1 MWPGAR
7 EYGRFSP
14 FVDRQLIYTPR
25 ILLIPGTRLGAYEI
39 LSTLGAGGM
48 GEVHRAR
55 DARLNRDVAIKVL
68 LPSVAN
74 DPDRLAR
81 FSREA
86 QVLASLNHPNIA
98 HIHGLEESA
107 GVTALVMELVE
118 GEDLSQRIARGPI
131 RIDEALPIAR
141 QIAEALE
148 AAHEHGVIHRDL
160 KPANIKVRPDGTV
173 KVLDFGLAKA
183 MERAGGS
190 SVSMMNS
197 PTLSIHATEAGII
210 LGTAAYM
217 SPEQARGKAVDK
229 RADIWAFGVVLY
241 EMLTGSNP
249 FAGET
254 LSDTIAF
261 VLTREFDWSALPPN
275 TPVGIRRLLPRAL
288 ERDPKRRL
296 RDIGDARTELD
307 GQAPEVPEAAAAPPQ
322 RSRVSRALRIVAV
335 FALGA
340 AIASGLIAGWLNR
353 MAPAGDAGSPT
364 RFLITPR
371 DGVSFED
378 EFAVN
383 YVLSP
388 DGHQMLLRG
397 RDRDRGAFTWYARS
411 MADGSIRQLVSLT
424 GARGTP
430 FWSPDSRSIGFFK
443 NDSLFRVDADSTG
456 LAVLTAL
463 GASGVAAG
471 TGGSWSSNGQV
482 LFVREGAVVAVSDR
496 GGALRVVSAAQ
507 AAVPFIGTAALPD
520 GRHVLV
526 QQSSGTAASVTGRVL
541 LVPIDGSSP
550 PKPLVE
556 GVQPMYAAPGWLLAV
571 NQSRLLA
578 WRLNLAEGRVEGDPV
593 TINPVQIGRNL
604 GNQVRFFSVSQTGT
618 LALRP
623 GRVDDAELTSVRWFD
638 RAGVPGSSLKL
649 DRHCRNPELS
659 PAGDRVALEC
669 FDPAN
674 QQRDIWL
681 YDLARNVASR
691 FTVDAADDADPLW
704 SPDGRT
710 LVFASDRLGTVD
722 VFQKAV
728 GGVSEEQ
735 LVIKTVGNTP
745 TMSWSP
751 DGHTIA
757 LLTGAGGQSVFDFV
771 KRTPEVP
778 LAATNEFLE
787 IEFQFSPD
795 GHWFSYSSDES
806 GRAEVY
812 VQRWPVSGDKW
823 RVSIDGGTDARWR
836 PDGKELFFLSPTK
849 ALMVVPI
856 DLAATPGI
864 GAPTKLFDT
873 RIAGPLGTGQRF
885 PYAISRDGKRFLLYV
900 TSQNSPL
907 PAIEVTVNWPALIA
921 KAK

>member
-1 MWPGAR
+1 
-7 EYGRFSP
+7 
-14 FVDRQLIYTPR
+14 
-25 ILLIPGTRLGAYEI
+25 
-39 LSTLGAGGM
+39 M
-48 GEVHRAR
+48 GEVYRAR
-55 DARLNRDVAIKVL
+55 DTKLNRDVAIKVL
-68 LPSVAN
+68 LPAVAN

-98 HIHGLEESA
+98 HIHGLEESG

-118 GEDLSQRIARGPI
+118 GEDLSQRIKRGAIP
-131 RIDEALPIAR
+131 IDEALPIAR

-148 AAHEHGVIHRDL
+148 AAHDHGIIHRDL

-183 MERAGGS
+183 MEPAGGS
-190 SVSMMNS
+190 GVSMMNS

-217 SPEQARGKAVDK
+217 SPEQARGKSVDK

-261 VLTREFDWSALPPN
+261 VLTREFDWTALPPN
-275 TPVGIRRLLPRAL
+275 TPAGVRRVLARAL

-296 RDIGDARTELD
+296 RDIGEARVELD
-307 GQAPEVPEAAAAPPQ
+307 GTASEVRDAVVAQPH
-322 RSRVSRALRIVAV
+322 RSFASRALRIGAAVA
-335 FALGA
+335 AGA
-340 AIASGLIAGWLNR
+340 AIASALFLVWVER
-353 MAPAGDAGSPT
+353 MSPAGDGATPF

-378 EFAVN
+378 EFSVN

-388 DGHQMLLRG
+388 DGRQILLRG
-397 RDRDRGAFTWYARS
+397 RDRDRGVFAWHVRS
-411 MADGSIRQLVSLT
+411 LADGSVRQLDSLT
-424 GARGTP
+424 GARGSP

-443 NDSLFRVDADSTG
+443 NDSLFRVEADNSG

-471 TGGSWSSNGQV
+471 SGGSWSSSGQL
-482 LFVREGAVVAVSDR
+482 LFVRDGAVVAISDR
-496 GGALRVVSAAQ
+496 GGASRVVSAAQ
-507 AAVPFIGTAALPD
+507 AAAPFVGTAALPD

-526 QQSSGTAASVTGRVL
+526 QQSAGSGAVAGRVL
-541 LVPIDGSSP
+541 LVTIDGSAP
-550 PKPLVE
+550 PKPLVD
-556 GVQPMYAAPGWLLAV
+556 GVQPMYVAPDWLLAV

-578 WRLNLAEGRVEGDPV
+578 WKLNLTDGRVEGDPV
-593 TINPVQIGRNL
+593 TLNAVLVRRNL
-604 GNQVRFFSVSQTGT
+604 GNQVRLFSVSQTGV
-618 LALRP
+618 LAVRP
-623 GRVDDAELTSVRWFD
+623 GTVDDVDFTGLEWFD
-638 RAGVPGSSLKL
+638 RAGVPGASLKL

-659 PAGDRVALEC
+659 PTGDRVALEC
-669 FDPAN
+669 FDPTS

-691 FTVDAADDADPLW
+691 FTVNAADDADPLW

-710 LVFASDRLGTVD
+710 IVFASNRLETVD
-722 VFQKAV
+722 VFQKAA

-735 LVIKTVGNTP
+735 LVLETPGNTP

-757 LLTGAGGQSVFDFV
+757 LLTEAGGLSVFDFL
-771 KRTPEVP
+771 KRAPAVTV
-778 LAATNEFLE
+778 LASQFLE

-806 GRAEVY
+806 GRAEIY

-823 RVSIDGGTDARWR
+823 QVSIDGGTDARWR
-836 PDGKELFFLSPTK
+836 PDGKELFYLSPTK
-849 ALMVVPI
+849 ALMAVPI
-856 DLAATPGI
+856 DLTPTPRI
-864 GAPTKLFDT
+864 GAPAKLFDT
-873 RIAGPLGTGQRF
+873 HIAGPLGSGQRF
-885 PYAISRDGKRFLLYV
+885 PYAVSRDGKRFLLYV
-900 TSQNSPL
+900 SSRNAPL
-907 PAIEVTVNWPALIA
+907 PAIEVTVNWPAMMA
-921 KAK
+921 SKKTP

>member
-1 MWPGAR
+1 MQIG
-7 EYGRFSP
+7 ES
-14 FVDRQLIYTPR
+14 I
-25 ILLIPGTRLGAYEI
+25 GAYQVI
-39 LSTLGAGGM
+39 AKLGVGGM
-48 GEVHRAR
+48 GEVYRAR
-55 DARLNRDVAIKVL
+55 DAKLNRDVAIKVL
-68 LPSVAN
+68 LAAVAN

-98 HIHGLEESA
+98 AIYGIEETG

-118 GEDLSQRIARGPI
+118 GEDLSQRIARGAIP
-131 RIDEALPIAR
+131 IDEALPIGR

-148 AAHEHGVIHRDL
+148 AAHDHGIIHRDL

-183 MERAGGS
+183 IDRLEGDGFSRRPAD
-190 SVSMMNS
+190 VANS

-217 SPEQARGKAVDK
+217 SPEQARGRAVDK
-229 RADIWAFGVVLY
+229 RADIWAFGVVVY

-261 VLTREFDWSALPPN
+261 VLTREFDWTVLPLN
-275 TPVGIRRLLPRAL
+275 TPAGVRRMLTRAL

-296 RDIGDARTELD
+296 RDIGDARAELD
-307 GQAPEVPEAAAAPPQ
+307 GQAPEVREAAAAPPQ
-322 RSRVSRALRIVAV
+322 PSRVGRALRVAAIFV
-335 FALGA
+335 LGA

-353 MAPAGDAGSPT
+353 MAPAGDTASPI

-378 EFAVN
+378 GFAVN

-388 DGHQMLLRG
+388 DGRQILLRG
-397 RDRDRGAFTWYARS
+397 RDQGRGSFTWSARS
-411 MADGSIRQLVSLT
+411 LADGSVRQLDSLT
-424 GARGTP
+424 GSRGTP

-443 NDSLFRVDADSTG
+443 NDSLFRVDADSSG
-456 LAVLTAL
+456 LALLTAL
-463 GASGVAAG
+463 GASGAAAG
-471 TGGSWSSNGQV
+471 TGGSWSSTGQI
-482 LFVREGAVVAVSDR
+482 LFVREGAVVAISDR
-496 GGALRVVSAAQ
+496 GGASRVVAASQ
-507 AAVPFIGTAALPD
+507 VAAPYVGTAALPD

-526 QQSSGTAASVTGRVL
+526 QQSAGRAAVTGRVL
-541 LVPIDGSSP
+541 LVTIDGSTP
-550 PKPLVE
+550 PIPLVE

-571 NQSRLLA
+571 NQSRLRA
-578 WRLNLAEGRVEGDPV
+578 WKLNLAEGRIEGDPV
-593 TINPVQIGRNL
+593 TINPIMVGRNL
-604 GNQVRFFSVSQTGT
+604 GNQTRFFSVSQTGV
-618 LALRP
+618 LAVRSD
-623 GRVDDAELTSVRWFD
+623 RVDDVDFTGVQWFD
-638 RAGVPGSSLKL
+638 RAGVPGASLKL
-649 DRHCRNPELS
+649 DRNCRNPELS
-659 PAGDRVALEC
+659 PGGDRVALEC

-691 FTVDAADDADPLW
+691 LTVDAADDADPLW

-710 LVFASDRLGTVD
+710 IVFVSDRLGTVD

-735 LVIKTVGNTP
+735 LVLKTVGNTP

-757 LLTGAGGQSVFDFV
+757 LLTGGGGLSVFDFV

-778 LAATNEFLE
+778 VSTSEFLE

-806 GRAEVY
+806 GRAEIY

-836 PDGKELFFLSPTK
+836 PDGKELFYLSPTK
-849 ALMVVPI
+849 ALMAVPI
-856 DLAATPGI
+856 DLAATPRI

-873 RIAGPLGTGQRF
+873 RIAGPLGSGQRF

-900 TSQNSPL
+900 TSQNAPL

-921 KAK
+921 KKTP